1 MMAAASTL
9 RSRGVQ
15 MSTGTGIDIYQKL
28 SQRWVGPVGWM
39 LALWT
44 RLMIL
49 GSGIASFFRIGR
61 PFQQMHDAISPRR
74 PKKHA
79 NALASD
85 QLDAAQRN
93 YRVGL
98 MRRWPEVAEALLR
111 GRFDPSVRSADSA
124 LSSSSRV
131 AEQLTALWNDS
142 VEREI
147 ERISGRLGGLWFQI
161 FLNAPAVGILA
172 YMGWVTLRTFFRAEY
187 LGGDYFL
194 HAFWVIAIVLLLS
207 FFALQIVIRLTAS
220 SDRILARAF
229 NRLVRDLQ
237 KLSTPS
243 GNPLCSQLDRLVRL
257 ADAARG

>member
-1 MMAAASTL
+1 
-9 RSRGVQ
+9 
-15 MSTGTGIDIYQKL
+15 
-28 SQRWVGPVGWM
+28 
-39 LALWT
+39 
-44 RLMIL
+44 
-49 GSGIASFFRIGR
+49 
-61 PFQQMHDAISPRR
+61 
-74 PKKHA
+74 
-79 NALASD
+79 
-85 QLDAAQRN
+85 
-93 YRVGL
+93 
-98 MRRWPEVAEALLR
+98 
-111 GRFDPSVRSADSA
+111 
-124 LSSSSRV
+124 
-131 AEQLTALWNDS
+131 